1 MLDITLLKE
10 LLIIAIAL
18 SVITLAF
25 IQKTKGIFKKS
36 KWINP
41 YSLVVN
47 MIFGILFCL
56 TFTESGFINSLWVG
70 LFSYLGAD
78 TLYKTLEGKLASF
91 KDIVEKKVE
100 IIERKDVNVDSNS

>member
-1 MLDITLLKE
+1 MLDITLLQE

-18 SVITLAF
+18 SVITCTF

-47 MIFGILFCL
+47 MVFGIIFCMS
-56 TFTESGFINSLWVG
+56 FTEANIINSLWVG
-70 LFSYLGAD
+70 LFSYIGAD
-78 TLYKTLEGKLASF
+78 TLYKSLEGKLSSF

-100 IIERKDVNVDSNS
+100 IIQRGDK